1 MGTKTFDEVLDAV
14 EELPVEQREELV
26 DVVLRRL
33 AAQRRQ
39 KIVDSVHEAEREFC
53 DGEVQAATPE
63 QIMRELE
70 S

>member
-26 DVVLRRL
+26 DVVLRRI
-33 AAQRRQ
+33 AQQRRQ
-39 KIVDSVHEAEREFC
+39 QIVDSVGEAEREFC
-53 DGEVQAATPE
+53 DGNVQPATAE